1 MVGQLTAGVAK
12 MAPSQISYPQ
22 LVYSPNSAF
31 SGVMGSERTW

>member
-22 LVYSPNSAF
+22 LAYSPSSAF
-31 SGVMGSERTW
+31 SGVIGSERT